1 MKKFIIILVAFALLG
16 CPNQN
21 LKNSKLLIG
30 ASSAIINPDVG
41 SFIAGDEKNRHF
53 TGIHDSIFV
62 KAIVVYSV
70 DNHFAILTFDCI
82 GMLHPTLVDIRK
94 AVALQIPASEFD
106 PSHIVMS
113 SSHTHSGPDVVGIWG
128 ADQTSSGVDSVYM
141 KTLVKTS
148 VEVIVAA
155 WKAKKEASV
164 FMAET
169 TFGNDW
175 VFNISEPEELDR
187 SVSILQFKDED
198 GISIA
203 TLTNFACHPT
213 IMDGVSSLVSS
224 DYVAGLYKHLNNSIG
239 GENLFLQGAIG
250 GWVQPEHEEKSFD
263 RANQRGHE
271 LAKAVIDGLKK
282 SNHKIENT
290 NIRFNSSL
298 FKLPVS
304 NHGFQQL
311 SKMGVIKR
319 TITDSVQ
326 TEIAW
331 FSLGDAQFVTHPGET
346 VPAYSIQSKALMKL
360 KGPKFVIGLGM
371 DALGYILKPSF
382 FNPAD
387 SLPHAEY
394 LTGMSIDKDAGPL
407 VMKQIAKMAN
417 SQ

>member
-1 MKKFIIILVAFALLG
+1 MKKFILILLALVLLG
-16 CPNQN
+16 CSNQ
-21 LKNSKLLIG
+21 KKSKLLVG
-30 ASSAIINPDVG
+30 ASSATINPNVG
-41 SFIAGDEKNRHF
+41 SFIAGDKGDRHF

-62 KAIVVYSV
+62 KSIVVSSG

-82 GMLHPTLVDIRK
+82 GMLHPTLVAIRK

-106 PSHIVMS
+106 PSHIVMA

-141 KTLVKTS
+141 KALVKIAAD
-148 VEVIVAA
+148 VIAAA
-155 WKAKKEASV
+155 WKNKKEASV
-164 FMAET
+164 YTAEV
-169 TFGNDW
+169 TFGKDW
-175 VFNISEPEELDR
+175 VYNISEPEELDR

-213 IMDGVSSLVSS
+213 IVDGASSLVSS

-250 GWVQPEHEEKSFD
+250 GWVQPEHEEQSFD
-263 RANQRGHE
+263 RAYQRGYE

-282 SNHKIENT
+282 SNHKIEDT
-290 NIRFNSSL
+290 KVRFKSTL
-298 FKLPVS
+298 FQLPVS
-304 NHGFQQL
+304 NPGFQQL
-311 SKMGVIKR
+311 SALGVIKR

-331 FSLGDAQFVTHPGET
+331 FSLGDAEFVTHPGET

-387 SLPHAEY
+387 SLPHAAY
-394 LTGMSIDKDAGPL
+394 LTGMSIDKAAGPL
-407 VMKQIAKMAN
+407 VMKQITKMAN